1 MDSALQ
7 PTSFMLQIKRRRS
20 GTRHCPDFIPL
31 GLNYSPSGGGG
42 GIRGGDLRQSPAGV
56 EKTKQ
61 SDDGLMSGQ
70 CLMCP
75 QGRALDPLELIK
87 PRIPQRFFFLTL
99 KVWIASG

>member
-7 PTSFMLQIKRRRS
+7 PTSFELQIKRRRS
-20 GTRHCPDFIPL
+20 GTRHCHDFIPL
-31 GLNYSPSGGGG
+31 GLNYGGSGGGNH
-42 GIRGGDLRQSPAGV
+42 GGDLRQSLAGV

-75 QGRALDPLELIK
+75 QGSALDPLELIK
-87 PRIPQRFFFLTL
+87 PCIPQRFFF
-99 KVWIASG
+99 VPPRQH